1 MLAQIVT
8 DDPILEVKNLKT
20 YYPIHGGFLGR
31 AISKVKAVDDVTFSV
46 KKGET
51 FSIVGESGCGKSTT
65 GMSLIRLVTPT
76 SGEILFNG
84 ESIFGKDKR
93 KLKKMRRNIQI
104 IFQDPFSSLNPKMT
118 VKKIIAEPLV
128 INQIL
133 SGQELED
140 RVVELLEMVGLGAHH
155 LNRYPHEF
163 SGGQRQ
169 RLGIARAL
177 ALNPEIII
185 CDEPV
190 SALDVSVQSQ
200 VLNLMQELQEKLNL
214 TYIFISHDL
223 SVVGH
228 ISDHVAVMYLGKIIE
243 RGTREEIYNNP
254 KHPYTKSLMS
264 SIPLPDPKTKFT
276 KERIVLEGDVP
287 SPENPPT
294 GCYFHPRC
302 PNRTDKCGKIY
313 PEFTEVT
320 PNHFAA
326 CHLVESGQL

>member
-1 MLAQIVT
+1 MAQTVT
-8 DDPILEVKNLKT
+8 DNTILEVKNLKT
-20 YYPIHGGFLGR
+20 YYPIYGGFLGR

-65 GMSLIRLVTPT
+65 GMSLIQLVTPT

-84 ESIFGKDKR
+84 ENIFGKDKR
-93 KLKKMRRNIQI
+93 KLKKVRRNIQI

-128 INQIL
+128 INRIA

-155 LNRYPHEF
+155 LYRYPHEF

-214 TYIFISHDL
+214 TFIFISHDL

-228 ISDHVAVMYLGKIIE
+228 ISDHVAVMYLGRIIE
-243 RGTREEIYNNP
+243 MGTREEIYQNP
-254 KHPYTKSLMS
+254 QHPYTKSLMS
-264 SIPLPDPKTKFT
+264 SIPLPDPKAKFT
-276 KERIVLEGDVP
+276 KKRIVLEGDVP

-294 GCYFHPRC
+294 GCHFHPRC
-302 PNRTDKCGKIY
+302 PYRTDKCKEVY
-313 PEFTEVT
+313 PEFMKVT
-320 PNHFAA
+320 PNHSVA
-326 CHLVESGQL
+326 CHLVESGQLA

>member
-1 MLAQIVT
+1 MLEQIVK
-8 DDPILEVKNLKT
+8 DDPILEVRNLKT
-20 YYPIHGGFLGR
+20 YYPIYGGFLGR

-84 ESIFGKDKR
+84 ENIFGKDKS
-93 KLKKMRRNIQI
+93 KLKKLRRNIQI

-118 VKKIIAEPLV
+118 VKKIIAEPLE
-128 INQIL
+128 INRIL
-133 SGQELED
+133 TGQELEN
-140 RVVELLEMVGLGAHH
+140 RVIELLEMVGLGAHH

-243 RGTREEIYNNP
+243 TGTREEIYSNP

-264 SIPLPDPKTKFT
+264 SIPLPDPKSKFT

-302 PNRTDKCGKIY
+302 PHRTDICGEIY
-313 PEFTEVT
+313 PEYTEVT
-320 PNHFAA
+320 SNHFAA
-326 CHLVESGQL
+326 CHLVERGQL

>member
-1 MLAQIVT
+1 MAQT
-8 DDPILEVKNLKT
+8 LSDENILEVKDLKT
-20 YYPIHGGFLGR
+20 YYAIRGGFFGR
-31 AISKVKAVDDVTFSV
+31 VVRRVKAVDGVSFSI

-65 GMSLIRLVTPT
+65 GMSLIQLIRPT
-76 SGEILFNG
+76 SGEVIFKG
-84 ESIFGKDKR
+84 EKINSKR
-93 KLKKMRRNIQI
+93 KKQIQKARRNIQI
-104 IFQDPFSSLNPKMT
+104 IFQDPYSSLNPKKT
-118 VKKIIAEPLV
+118 IKKIVAEPLIV
-128 INQIL
+128 NKIAT
-133 SGQELED
+133 GQELED
-140 RVVELLEMVGLGAHH
+140 RVIELLEMVGLGAHH
-155 LNRYPHEF
+155 LDRYPHEF

-169 RLGIARAL
+169 RIGIARAL

-200 VLNLMQELQEKLNL
+200 VLNLMQELQEKLGL

-243 RGTREEIYNNP
+243 MGTREEIYQNP

-264 SIPLPDPKTKFT
+264 SIPLPDPKAKK

-287 SPENPPT
+287 NPENPPE

-302 PNRTDKCGKIY
+302 PFKVDKCKEVY
-313 PEFTEVT
+313 PDFFNVS
-320 PNHFAA
+320 PNHATA
-326 CHLVESGQL
+326 CHLVKSGQL